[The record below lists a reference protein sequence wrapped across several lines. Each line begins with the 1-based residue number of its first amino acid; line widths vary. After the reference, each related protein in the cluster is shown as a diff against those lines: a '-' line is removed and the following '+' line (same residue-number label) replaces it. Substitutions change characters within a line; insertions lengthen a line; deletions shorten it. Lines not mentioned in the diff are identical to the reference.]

1 MHINVGFIMIS
12 SKTIYELYQLLNQSE
27 VQELKSSI
35 TETFGAD
42 VESEVDKSPVLQQ
55 KINYFIYQ
63 YIHLKHPERTD
74 KILFDANE
82 SAHEVVKTEHLK
94 SEPVPLLKDFVS
106 NSSNK
111 SLAPEEQKDVVA
123 VTLPAELSD
132 IPVEPTNQ
140 NNTGNNEVKH
150 DYNIILDGRTKLN
163 ILLERYLSGVDDVA
177 REIIVKCFLVI
188 SIFVALISLVM
199 VLLNTT
205 NINQIQEMYDI
216 GHKTFLFQYAEV
228 CNVNVEVAK
237 RIHVLSQKSINVFL
251 NYQIADFGTRSGWC
265 FSHFYRAFSSTISLL
280 TVILKISTTASL
292 KRG

>member
-1 MHINVGFIMIS
+1 MNINVGFIMIS

-111 SLAPEEQKDVVA
+111 SLAPEEQKDVIA

-140 NNTGNNEVKH
+140 NHTGNNEVKH

-216 GHKTFLFQYAEV
+216 DHKTFLFQYAEV

-237 RIHVLSQKSINVFL
+237 ANPCVISEINKRISELSNSRFWNTFGVVLF
-251 NYQIADFGTRSGWC
+251 
-265 FSHFYRAFSSTISLL
+265 SLL
-280 TVILKISTTASL
+280 SCFFFYHISTYRDS
-292 KRG
+292 KDKHNG